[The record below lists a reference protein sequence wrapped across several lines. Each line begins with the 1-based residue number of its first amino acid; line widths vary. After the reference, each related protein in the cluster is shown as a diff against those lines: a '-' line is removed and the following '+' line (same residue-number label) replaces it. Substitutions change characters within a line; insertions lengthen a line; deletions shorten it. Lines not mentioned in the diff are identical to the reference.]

1 MIRTYSELIRIPT
14 FEDRFEYLKLH
25 GEVGKNT
32 FGFDRYLN
40 QVFYRSK
47 EWRRL
52 RNKVI
57 IRDNGCDMALK
68 GCEIADKI
76 IIHHMNPVKLKNIVD
91 RDEGLLNPE
100 FLVCV
105 SPITHNAIHY
115 GDFDLINNGLI
126 ERKPGDTL
134 LWNT

>member
-25 GEVGKNT
+25 GEVGEST

-68 GCEIADKI
+68 GFEIADKI
-76 IIHHMNPVKLKNIVD
+76 IIHHMNPVNLKNIVD
-91 RDEGLLNPE
+91 RDEDLLNPE

-115 GDFDLINNGLI
+115 GNFDLINYGPI